1 MFPAEVIDNSRFKS
15 LEYHVENTAVL
26 HGFAGYFDT
35 MLYKDVYLSMYIPNI
50 VLCLSVHSS
59 LCSSASL

>member
-1 MFPAEVIDNSRFKS
+1 MFTAEVIDNSRFKS

-35 MLYKDVYLSMYIPNI
+35 QLYKDVYLSMYPQI
-50 VLCLSVHSS
+50 C
-59 LCSSASL
+59 CSAFS